1 MTDPAP
7 IRASRVWPRLLTLAG
22 LAAAL
27 TACTPRADAPG
38 PTSASPASSPSS
50 SASSPASTGSST
62 PPPSGTSG
70 GCPDRLELPIQEGP
84 EPEPVCLA
92 VHGTLHLA
100 SATSPWLP
108 WGDVRSS
115 DDTILRCATTPVA
128 DGAVTATCTALRP
141 GTVTLIAS
149 TSRKPGG
156 PVGPPQFQ
164 WQLTVT
170 VR

>member
-1 MTDPAP
+1 MTSTT
-7 IRASRVWPRLLTLAG
+7 RAGRVWPRLLTLAG

-27 TACTPRADAPG
+27 TACTPRADG
-38 PTSASPASSPSS
+38 PAATSGGSATPPASATSSTSASAPAS
-50 SASSPASTGSST
+50 A
-62 PPPSGTSG
+62 PPPSS
-70 GCPDRLELPIQEGP
+70 GCPDRVDLPIQEGP
-84 EPEPVCLA
+84 EPDPVCLA

-108 WGDVRSS
+108 WGEVRSS

-141 GTVTLIAS
+141 GTVTLTAS

-170 VR
+170 VV